1 MRIRAI
7 IIIALMVIAPVV
19 GVLLAINLTEP
30 PSNLSNG
37 IPGLPSSYVLLDSP
51 SGYFNGTKLFLV
63 SAKYT
68 YGTHNG
74 QACFIIYAT
83 VRNDYTAQ
91 QPPPMDNFPGNSSG
105 TAYFGLTA
113 KLYGQTG
120 LIAARDVTSP
130 GSTPLG
136 VPEVG
141 LDSGQTY
148 TYQIDMATSNARANV
163 DNYSID
169 LVAIA
174 GYPIP

>member
-1 MRIRAI
+1 MRVGAI
-7 IIIALMVIAPVV
+7 IIIALVVIASVV
-19 GVLLAINLTEP
+19 AVLLAINLTKP
-30 PSNLSNG
+30 PLNG
-37 IPGLPSSYVLLDSP
+37 IPGFPSSYILLNDT
-51 SGYFNGTKLFLV
+51 GYLNGTKLFLV

-91 QPPPMDNFPGNSSG
+91 QPPPMDNFGGNSSG

-130 GSTPLG
+130 ESPPLG
-136 VPEVG
+136 VPEIG

>member
-1 MRIRAI
+1 MRVGAI
-7 IIIALMVIAPVV
+7 IIIALVMVASVV
-19 GVLLAINLTEP
+19 AVVLAINLTKP
-30 PSNLSNG
+30 PLNG
-37 IPGLPSSYVLLDSP
+37 IPGLPSSYVLLNQ
-51 SGYFNGTKLFLV
+51 SGYLNGTKLFLV

-83 VRNDYTAQ
+83 VRNDYTA
-91 QPPPMDNFPGNSSG
+91 DNFGGNSSG

-130 GSTPLG
+130 GSAPLG
-136 VPEVG
+136 VPEIG

-148 TYQIDMATSNARANV
+148 SYQIDMATSNARANV
-163 DNYSID
+163 DNYNIY

>member
-1 MRIRAI
+1 MRVGAI
-7 IIIALMVIAPVV
+7 ITIALVV
-19 GVLLAINLTEP
+19 LASVAVVLLAINLTKP
-30 PSNLSNG
+30 PSRGN
-37 IPGLPSSYVLLDSP
+37 PELPPSAYVLLNDG
-51 SGYFNGTKLFLV
+51 GYLNGTKLVLV

-68 YGTHNG
+68 DGTHNG
-74 QACFIIYAT
+74 QACFIICAT

-91 QPPPMDNFPGNSSG
+91 QQPPMDNFGGNSSG

-130 GSTPLG
+130 ESPPLG
-136 VPEVG
+136 VPEIG

-148 TYQIDMATSNARANV
+148 SYQIDMATSNARANV
-163 DNYSID
+163 DNYNIY

>member
-1 MRIRAI
+1 MRVGAI
-7 IIIALMVIAPVV
+7 ISIALVV
-19 GVLLAINLTEP
+19 LASVAVVLLAINLTKP
-30 PSNLSNG
+30 PLNG
-37 IPGLPSSYVLLDSP
+37 IPELPSSYVLLNDP
-51 SGYFNGTKLFLV
+51 GYLNGTKLFLV
-63 SAKYT
+63 SAKTT

-83 VRNDYTAQ
+83 VRNDYTTQ
-91 QPPPMDNFPGNSSG
+91 QPPPMDNFEGNSSR
-105 TAYFGLTA
+105 TAYFGFTA

-130 GSTPLG
+130 ESPPLG
-136 VPEVG
+136 VPEIG

-148 TYQIDMATSNARANV
+148 TYQIDMATSNRNV